1 MMSGVLFVT
10 KANSEYRGFLMT
22 DNGNSNAL
30 EEARGRLDA
39 ALSSLAQ
46 EVAAYKGALAQS
58 REAQEK
64 TIQEMSAQADRMLSL
79 EQENHRLHEQIA
91 ALSLQESASDDGEKI
106 ASVEAEKNA
115 LQQNYDLLK
124 RQYTSLQDEF
134 EGLQNQMGDTL
145 PTDNR
150 SDPALQQQLDE
161 LLRERAELKSELNEV
176 IAELESY
183 VSEAQPAAGGMN

>member
-1 MMSGVLFVT
+1 
-10 KANSEYRGFLMT
+10 MT
-22 DNGNSNAL
+22 DKTSSNAL
-30 EEARGRLDA
+30 EDARARLEA
-39 ALSSLAQ
+39 SLANLSQ

-64 TIQEMSAQADRMLSL
+64 TIQEMSSQADRMLAL

-91 ALSLQESASDDGEKI
+91 ALSLQEPSSEDGNK
-106 ASVEAEKNA
+106 AAALEAEKNA

-134 EGLQNQMGDTL
+134 EGLQNQIGDTI
-145 PTDNR
+145 PSESSN
-150 SDPALQQQLDE
+150 DPHLAKQVDE
-161 LLRERAELKSELNEV
+161 LLKERAELKAELDDV

-183 VSEAQPAAGGMN
+183 LSDTQPAVGGIN

>member
-1 MMSGVLFVT
+1 
-10 KANSEYRGFLMT
+10 MT

-30 EEARGRLDA
+30 EEARGRLEA

-91 ALSLQESASDDGEKI
+91 ALSLQESSSDDGEKI

-145 PTDNR
+145 PADNR

-161 LLRERAELKSELNEV
+161 LLQERAELKSELNDV

-183 VSEAQPAAGGMN
+183 ISEAQPAAGGMN

>member
-1 MMSGVLFVT
+1 
-10 KANSEYRGFLMT
+10 MT
-22 DNGNSNAL
+22 DKNNSNTL
-30 EEARGRLDA
+30 EDARARLEA
-39 ALSSLAQ
+39 ALSSLSQ

-64 TIQEMSAQADRMLSL
+64 TIQEMSAQADRLLTL

-91 ALSLQESASDDGEKI
+91 ALSLQESSDDNGDKI
-106 ASVEAEKNA
+106 ASIEAEKNA

-145 PTDNR
+145 PTDNE

-183 VSEAQPAAGGMN
+183 NSEAQPAAGGMT